1 LKFTPL
7 ECREYKI
14 FIIEGFTNTA
24 RSAIIV
30 EILFKTIEIN
40 QLLEKDKL
48 PELGLVCITAS
59 DAVRFRTVT
68 RKRLL
73 QLTESEQE
81 TVLQNLYAENLKR
94 LGRAIDFCFANK
106 IKLYRMSSAL
116 FPFADTEVGENV
128 LKAMSEELRNTGD
141 RALSL
146 GIRLVLHPDQ
156 FVVLSSDKLAVVENS
171 IKILATHA
179 LIMDMLGQPRDPQAL
194 MNIHGG
200 KSDRSE
206 QLKSVIRDL
215 PESIRSRLTFENDEY
230 AYSSSEILEVC
241 LDVGVPMVFDAHHH
255 VIHEHLESYDDP
267 SVAEMLA
274 AARATW
280 PFREW
285 QLVHISNGREFFA
298 DPRHSDLISAMPN
311 CYYDAPWIEVEA
323 KWKELAIEKLQ
334 AEWLGANVREFS
346 NAL

>member
-1 LKFTPL
+1 MS
-7 ECREYKI
+7 
-14 FIIEGFTNTA
+14 G
-24 RSAIIV
+24 
-30 EILFKTIEIN
+30 IN
-40 QLLEKDKL
+40 QVLEKDKL
-48 PELGLVCITAS
+48 PELGLVCITTS

-73 QLTESEQE
+73 QLSEIEQE
-81 TVLQNLYAENLKR
+81 TVLRELYADNLKR
-94 LGRAIDFCFANK
+94 LDKAIDFCSVNQ
-106 IKLYRMSSAL
+106 IKLYRMTSAL
-116 FPFADTEVGENV
+116 FPFADTDLGEAV
-128 LKAMSEELRNTGD
+128 LHSMTEELRKTGD

-156 FVVLSSDKLAVVENS
+156 FVVLSSDKLSVVENS

-179 LIMDMLGQPRDPQAL
+179 LILDMLGQPRSPQAL

-200 KSDRSE
+200 KSDRTS

-241 LDVGVPMVFDAHHH
+241 LDTGVPMVFDAHHH
-255 VIHEHLESYDDP
+255 VIHEHLETYDDP

-274 AARATW
+274 AARTTW
-280 PFREW
+280 SVPEW

-298 DPRHSDLISAMPN
+298 DPRHSDLITEMPN
-311 CYYDAPWIEVEA
+311 CYYQAPWIEVEA
-323 KWKELAIEKLQ
+323 KFKELAIEKLR
-334 AEWLGANVREFS
+334 AEWLSANVPQFS
-346 NAL
+346 NVS